1 MDPIGKVPA
10 IHPKPTIGRRLDAT
24 ARACFPAFVTTFLM
38 LLTLAPFG
46 FADQSQLLPA
56 ITLNCVWFWSLYRP
70 TQMPAIAVFAT
81 GLLLDLLGY
90 LPLGVGVLTLLATH
104 GLAVKLRRILLKR
117 GDFLLIWL
125 VFAAVASGGAV
136 LMLALTCALSLRL
149 LSPTP
154 AVFQAALT
162 VALYPAIAILFV
174 RAHRTVADPAQ
185 A

>member
-1 MDPIGKVPA
+1 MNPIGKVPA
-10 IHPKPTIGRRLDAT
+10 IHPQPTIGRRLDAI
-24 ARACFPAFVTTFLM
+24 ARACFPTFVTVVLM

-56 ITLNCVWFWSLYRP
+56 LALNCVWFWSLYRP
-70 TQMPAIAVFAT
+70 IQMPGVVVFAI

-90 LPLGVGVLTLLATH
+90 LPLGVAVLTLLATH

-117 GDFLLIWL
+117 GGFLLEWL
-125 VFAAVASGGAV
+125 EFAAVASGGAA
-136 LMLALTCALSLRL
+136 LMWALTCALSLRL
-149 LSPTP
+149 LSPAP
-154 AVFQAALT
+154 AVFQAVLT
-162 VALYPAIAILFV
+162 AALYPAISILFV